1 MDSRLYNEAK
11 NALASR
17 RVVYNWRYHPT
28 ANWGIHLLETV
39 AVFAKLH
46 VNVVICRS
54 KVRRL
59 ASNAV
64 QGGSNVVTCLRNFQE
79 RTDGLWVGAV
89 QELESAKEPIN
100 ELSAHTNSHFLVS
113 DKPTMKLAP

>member
-79 RTDGLWVGAV
+79 RTDGLYVGG
-89 QELESAKEPIN
+89 SCSRTRIRKR
-100 ELSAHTNSHFLVS
+100 AHQGAI
-113 DKPTMKLAP
+113 KPQRC

>member
-89 QELESAKEPIN
+89 QELESAKERIK
-100 ELSAHTNSHFLVS
+100 ELSGHSEIGRASCRERV
-113 DKPTMKLAP
+113 

>member
-54 KVRRL
+54 KVSRL

-64 QGGSNVVTCLRNFQE
+64 QGGSNVVTCLRNVQE
-79 RTDGLWVGAV
+79 ITHGLWV
-89 QELESAKEPIN
+89 EPVLDLQSPKDRIKQHP
-100 ELSAHTNSHFLVS
+100 LHHS
-113 DKPTMKLAP
+113 P

>member
-1 MDSRLYNEAK
+1 M
-11 NALASR
+11 
-17 RVVYNWRYHPT
+17 
-28 ANWGIHLLETV
+28 
-39 AVFAKLH
+39 
-46 VNVVICRS
+46 NVVICRS

-89 QELESAKEPIN
+89 QELESAKERIK
-100 ELSAHTNSHFLVS
+100 ELSGHS
-113 DKPTMKLAP
+113 DAEFVVFDQRTMKVVANFTPPLGAD